1 MQMRRLSHVAITYL
15 FQSTGPDKPSG
26 PGEPDR
32 ALAVDAYDSVNLEI
46 VAVHGTPPNM
56 TVLCN
61 MGNLSGLGHFNGQ
74 TLGSVVGQFPLA
86 PFDSV
91 IHNFSVTGPEF
102 SVQLTGGPP
111 NTKVNFE
118 AWIFLK

>member
-1 MQMRRLSHVAITYL
+1 MSQLLTFFNEPIQTNQAGL
-15 FQSTGPDKPSG
+15 ADLTGL
-26 PGEPDR
+26 
-32 ALAVDAYDSVNLEI
+32 LAVDAYDSVNLEI
-46 VAVHGTPPNM
+46 CSVRGTPPNI

-86 PFDSV
+86 FETV
-91 IHNFSVTGPEF
+91 IHTFPVTGPEF

-111 NTKVNFE
+111 NVKVNFE